1 MKATINVIL
10 TAWVS
15 GIPLLTLLPHIL
27 KLYSLLKLRPS
38 LMRLINNS
46 SKRTLHSRN
55 KLNLL
60 VWKMYKEGRLVIDEE
75 KREKFRKELEKHGIK
90 RKGKND

>member
-10 TAWVS
+10 TAWVI
-15 GIPLLTLLPHIL
+15 GFPLITLLPHIM
-27 KLYSLLKLRPS
+27 KLYSLLKNRPA

-60 VWKMYKEGRLVIDEE
+60 VWEMYMEGRLEDDEE
-75 KREKFRKELEKHGIK
+75 KRKEIRKELEEHGIK
-90 RKGKND
+90 KRNR